1 MKISIDDLKMI
12 IREEAGHLVE
22 GCPVDLPCPYSAADE
37 LKASGASPEELLNW
51 VATLTQELVGTG
63 APDASAEGVQSTP
76 DVGSTMGVDALPMG
90 LSLESRSKRSVQKLS
105 SRQVRAMVESVAGP
119 ETLVR
124 APRSPVL
131 PKKPTKKNKAKAGRR
146 VKRSST
152 LRKRR

>member
-131 PKKPTKKNKAKAGRR
+131 PKKPAKKNKAKAGRR